1 MLAKFRNLA
10 FSLGILLLILACS
23 SPAPTATPYTPP
35 EPTTLP
41 GQGPGASV
49 APMPVLTPEPVL
61 TATPAPTAMP
71 ASTIAPQPTAA
82 PQPVTET
89 TTATPAPLPT
99 ATTAPLPTPT
109 PTPTPAPPPTAT
121 PPPPPTPT
129 PTPDER
135 DRAILTAFY
144 HAMDGPNWANSTNWL
159 TDSPLSEWY
168 GVSLGRNSGVV
179 WLLLPSNRLKGE
191 IPAELG
197 DLPALENL
205 DLSRNLLLGCIPLT
219 LVYHKYLY
227 EYGSPNF
234 GGILKPC
241 ENPDRAALVSFYHA
255 TGGPD
260 WAESE
265 NWLTDAPI
273 GDWHGVDVVDGYDDE
288 GEIGRVKSL
297 SLASNGLTGEVPA
310 AALADLAELRSLN
323 LRGLTPW
330 EARDGMPITNQLRG
344 AIPPELGNLVNL
356 QSLSLANNQ
365 LTGEIPPELGNLVNL
380 QSLSLANNQLTGE
393 IPPELGNL
401 VNLDSLAGGGLN
413 LSRNQLTGEIPPELG
428 NLQSLSLAN
437 NQLTGAIPP
446 ELGNLQSLNL
456 ADNQLT
462 GAIPP
467 ELGNLVNLR
476 GLYLANNQLTGAIPP
491 ELGNL
496 GNLEWLYLAG
506 NRLTGAIPTELGNL
520 SNLRSLDLADN
531 LLTGAIPPEL
541 VFLTGLAYPPP
552 RLEGNQFSGCVS
564 RPLEQI
570 GVDPAELGLEW
581 CQ

>member
-23 SPAPTATPYTPP
+23 SPAPTATPYLPP

-41 GQGPGASV
+41 TQGPVTSV
-49 APMPVLTPEPVL
+49 APTPVPTPEPAL
-61 TATPAPTAMP
+61 TATSSPTAMP
-71 ASTIAPQPTAA
+71 ASTAA
-82 PQPVTET
+82 PLPTP
-89 TTATPAPLPT
+89 TPAPLPT
-99 ATTAPLPTPT
+99 ATAAPLPT

-129 PTPDER
+129 PTPAER

-241 ENPDRAALVSFYHA
+241 ENPDRAALVSLYHA

-265 NWLTDAPI
+265 NWLTDAPL
-273 GDWHGVDVVDGYDDE
+273 GDWHGVQVNEWGRVTSLGFPVS
-288 GEIGRVKSL
+288 GEIPVAL
-297 SLASNGLTGEVPA
+297 
-310 AALADLAELRSLN
+310 LADLPELEWLN
-323 LRGLTPW
+323 LGWSQSTG
-330 EARDGMPITNQLRG
+330 E
-344 AIPPELGNLVNL
+344 IPPELGNLVNL
-356 QSLSLANNQ
+356 KVLLLNSNQ

-380 QSLSLANNQLTGE
+380 EGLDLSNNQLTGAIPRE
-393 IPPELGNL
+393 LGNLVNLRELNLSDNQLTGAIPPELGNL
-401 VNLDSLAGGGLN
+401 G
-413 LSRNQLTGEIPPELG
+413 
-428 NLQSLSLAN
+428 SLSLYGSRLLLSN

-446 ELGNLQSLNL
+446 ELGNLSSLNL

-462 GAIPP
+462 G
-467 ELGNLVNLR
+467 V
-476 GLYLANNQLTGAIPP
+476 
-491 ELGNL
+491 
-496 GNLEWLYLAG
+496 
-506 NRLTGAIPTELGNL
+506 
-520 SNLRSLDLADN
+520 
-531 LLTGAIPPEL
+531 IPPEL
-541 VFLTGLAYPPP
+541 VSLDNLRELWLANNKLTGVIPPE
-552 RLEGNQFSGCVS
+552 LVYLGTVSLSGNRFSGCVP

-581 CQ
+581 CP